1 MALGEAAYAVQSMTE
16 SQEGKAVQSGRWVGK
31 GMQTSA
37 KSPSWLERFAEVPPT
52 LCKIVQT

>member
-31 GMQTSA
+31 GMQT
-37 KSPSWLERFAEVPPT
+37 E
-52 LCKIVQT
+52 CKIAKLA